1 MVEGRSIVLVSIILL
16 TLSLGLF
23 TSGRFAFCSSPS
35 PAPAPLKKVLI
46 LYDSAGESG
55 WRGKLYSICLQNL
68 LGHFQVAIES
78 RPVETYLEGE
88 AERFDVIFY
97 VGAVYENKLPDSF
110 RKDVLKTERTVCW
123 LGHNLWQV
131 AWGEDKKPSG
141 KFEQRFGFRF
151 GGNSNSA
158 FNLVLYRGYAFT
170 RRSVNTG
177 LGLVTL
183 TDTNLASEMATCL
196 CPEPHSETPYIVR
209 GRNFWYVADVPFAYV
224 TMSDRYLVFADLLH
238 DVLDIDHERKLR
250 ALVRIEDVHGLASPE
265 KLVEIADLLRAE
277 GVPFSVAVIPV
288 FQDPRG
294 VYNFRQPQT
303 IPLSKNKKLVSA
315 LKYMVERGGEIVLH
329 GYTHQWRDQPNPKSG
344 VSAEDYEFF
353 RVRLDAEG
361 RQVLEGPVP
370 EDSQEWVADR
380 VGKALLE
387 LKAAGLSPVA
397 WETPHYLAS
406 ELDNRYFGRYFKLM
420 VHRGIYF
427 VDDGGTLRFSNQ
439 FFPYLIESDFYG
451 QRIAPENLYCYA
463 SAAYM
468 GEPPST
474 VPAMLY
480 QARLNQAVRDGWASF
495 FFHWYQDVR
504 VLKELVQGL
513 KNMGYEFVS
522 LGSLAK

>member
-1 MVEGRSIVLVSIILL
+1 MARRRSIVLVSLILVA
-16 TLSLGLF
+16 LSFGLF
-23 TSGRFAFCSSPS
+23 TSGRFAFSSSPH

-46 LYDSAGESG
+46 LYDSAGDSG

-68 LGHFQVAIES
+68 LGHFKVAVES
-78 RPVETYLEGE
+78 KAVENYLEDE
-88 AERFDVIFY
+88 MERFDVIFY
-97 VGAVYENKLPDSF
+97 IGAVYKNKLPEPF
-110 RKDVLKTERTVCW
+110 RKDVLKTEKTVCW
-123 LGHNLWQV
+123 LGHNLWQI
-131 AWGEDKKPSG
+131 AWGDDGKPSG

-151 GGNSNSA
+151 GGNSNLA
-158 FNLVLYRGYAFT
+158 FSLVLYKGYAFT
-170 RRSVNTG
+170 RRSANPG
-177 LGLVTL
+177 LGLITL
-183 TDTNLASEMATCL
+183 TNTRLARELATCF
-196 CPEPHSETPYIVR
+196 CPEPQSETPYIVR
-209 GRNFWYVADVPFAYV
+209 GQNFWYVADVPFAYV

-238 DVLDIDHERKLR
+238 DILGIDHDRKLQ

-288 FQDPRG
+288 FNDPKG
-294 VYNFRQPQT
+294 VYNWRQPQI

-329 GYTHQWRDQPNPKSG
+329 GYTHQWRDLPNPKSG

-361 RQVLEGPVP
+361 HQVLEGPVP

-427 VDDGGTLRFSNQ
+427 VDDGGKLRFSNQ
-439 FFPYLIESDFYG
+439 FFPYLIESDYYG

-463 SAAYM
+463 SSAYM

-495 FFHWYQDVR
+495 FFHWYQDIW

-513 KNMGYEFVS
+513 KHMGYEFVPLSS
-522 LGSLAK
+522 LVK